1 MIFDN
6 GKKLKKR
13 CIDQD
18 NEEITGKSD
27 QKKILDELVLR
38 SEYVLESVKCSCMYD
53 TEGFIDE
60 VRT

>member
-38 SEYVLESVKCSCMYD
+38 SEYVLESVKMLLY
-53 TEGFIDE
+53 
-60 VRT
+60 VRYRRIYR